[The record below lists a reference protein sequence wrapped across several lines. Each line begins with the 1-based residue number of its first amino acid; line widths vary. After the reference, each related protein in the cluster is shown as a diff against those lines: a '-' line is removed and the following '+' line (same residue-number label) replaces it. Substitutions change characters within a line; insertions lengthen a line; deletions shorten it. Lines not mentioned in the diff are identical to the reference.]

1 MKKLTV
7 KQIQQVKSLNA
18 WSRTNFHGN
27 TKKIGELAIDDL
39 KKIVSKKIKREL
51 SKIYTGKKSEIQ
63 IVRSL
68 INQSLKSKGTNYFK
82 IMIEGN
88 TGIYLASPVYLHS
101 DYNKCRLFDKNEKT
115 LKLMHLFNKIVNK

>member
-1 MKKLTV
+1 MKTLTKEQIEQVKKLN
-7 KQIQQVKSLNA
+7 S

-27 TKKIGELAIDDL
+27 TKKVGSLSVNLL
-39 KKIVSKKIKREL
+39 KEIVSKKIKREVAKFDT
-51 SKIYTGKKSEIQ
+51 SKKSQIQ

-68 INQSLKSKGTNYFK
+68 INQSLKTKGTNYFK
-82 IMIEGN
+82 IMIEGS

-115 LKLMHLFNKIVNK
+115 LKLMDLFNSIVNK